1 MTQFSVTNLTTNE
14 SYQTELNTPLR
25 PVNLLAVPYFSQLG
39 PGADEH
45 NSDCGSASGLMVLKA
60 YKDVTMNVDQ
70 FYNQANTDP
79 AHTKFDPLAINEIRS
94 VLTVNG
100 IMTEYKV
107 PFEQQLLFQC
117 LQEQKPV
124 IALFKYATLRD
135 ANLTER
141 KDFGGAHFAVIV
153 GMDTKNVY
161 VHDPYCTGGKGE
173 ARPYP
178 LDIFWKAW
186 IDVAHDPE
194 WPNPERAG
202 IYPLY
207 GIGAGPEEKGGPA
220 LYKVKILQTLNVR
233 SGPGVN
239 FDPPIGQLPPNT
251 VVTIF
256 TEKNGWG
263 EIASNQWIRLGP
275 SYNVKVD

>member
-25 PVNLLAVPYFSQLG
+25 PVNLLPVPYFSQLG
-39 PGADEH
+39 VGADEH
-45 NSDCGSASGLMVLKA
+45 NADCGAASGLMVLKA

-70 FYNQANTDP
+70 YYDQASLDP
-79 AHTKFDPLAINEIRS
+79 DRTKADPLSINEVRS
-94 VLTVNG
+94 VLTLNG
-100 IMTEYKV
+100 ITTEYQV
-107 PFEQQLLFQC
+107 PFEQDMLFRC
-117 LQEQKPV
+117 LQELKPV
-124 IALFKYATLRD
+124 IALIKYATLRD
-135 ANLTER
+135 AGLTER

-153 GMDTKNVY
+153 GMDTKTIY
-161 VHDPYCTGGKGE
+161 VNDPYCTGDKGA

-186 IDVAHDPE
+186 IDVGNDPK

-202 IYPLY
+202 FYPTY
-207 GIGAGPEEKGGPA
+207 GIGQGPEEKESA
-220 LYKVKILQTLNVR
+220 NIYKVKILQTLNVR

-256 TEKNGWG
+256 AEKNGWG
-263 EIASNQWIRLGP
+263 EIASNRWIRLGP